1 MRKKSNE
8 TRTQILEFVNTYYS
22 QHFIK
27 PSLRTI
33 SKGTGIS
40 AATICRYLNDMNE
53 SGEVEYDRK
62 HIATDFTNTL
72 QPANCIP
79 VLGSVECGPGEEEQQ
94 EILQYIQMPEAL
106 VGKGT
111 FFALIAKGES
121 MVNAGIHPGDYVIV
135 RQTQTANVGQIVV
148 ALHENLSNI
157 KVLAYND
164 DTEQYYLQSCNDDKE
179 MYADIYPED
188 LQIQG
193 VAVGVYHSFE
203 TMSVE

>member
-1 MRKKSNE
+1 
-8 TRTQILEFVNTYYS
+8 
-22 QHFIK
+22 
-27 PSLRTI
+27 
-33 SKGTGIS
+33 
-40 AATICRYLNDMNE
+40 MNE

-121 MVNAGIHPGDYVIV
+121 MINAGIHPGDYVIV
-135 RQTQTANVGQIVV
+135 RQTQTAEIGKIVV

-157 KVLAYND
+157 KVLAYNVE
-164 DTEQYYLQSCNDDKE
+164 TEKYYLQSCNDDKE
-179 MYADIYPED
+179 TYADIYPED